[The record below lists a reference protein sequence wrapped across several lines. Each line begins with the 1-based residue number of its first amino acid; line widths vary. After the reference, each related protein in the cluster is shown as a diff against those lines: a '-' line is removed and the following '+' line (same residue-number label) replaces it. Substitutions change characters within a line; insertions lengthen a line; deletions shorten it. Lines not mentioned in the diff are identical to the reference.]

1 MKLREPYRLWIITL
15 VSILAGA
22 SSLAGPRGELS
33 PSIQSITD
41 PESGQTRLLLRL
53 QLDAAGPLPHRLR
66 IEGKGHSI
74 KQAGFSGGG
83 VLGQIRVETA
93 SQDLLEL
100 VLQLEDRKS
109 PDGWP
114 FQVLSEETASL
125 PLGRGW
131 LRESV
136 QGLEIEM
143 VAADWLIDLSQGFV
157 LPERASVE
165 IDLLLPLVGSL
176 SGESAFTVS
185 ASRITE

>member
-1 MKLREPYRLWIITL
+1 MKLRRPHRLWTIAIL
-15 VSILAGA
+15 SILAVA
-22 SSLAGPRGELS
+22 PNLAGRREELR

-93 SQDLLEL
+93 SQGLLEL
-100 VLQLEDRKS
+100 VLELEDRKS

-114 FQVLSEETASL
+114 FQILSEETASL
-125 PLGRGW
+125 PLGSGRVRDSG
-131 LRESV
+131 

-157 LPERASVE
+157 LLERASVE

-176 SGESAFTVS
+176 SGESAFTAS